1 MTISQIRSRVNA
13 LKRRFARE
21 LVILKVRRIAEAVA
35 DHWTP
40 SEPHDPVGVIQRF
53 AKAGL
58 RLSTYGR
65 LHQYL
70 DRTRRQ
76 NEVPEARAMLFTL
89 LPWAADERYDNF
101 FRWDI
106 PAQQPERGRPNLPA
120 WV

>member
-1 MTISQIRSRVNA
+1 MTISQLRSRIDA

-21 LVILKVRRIAEAVA
+21 LLILKVRRIAQAVA
-35 DHWTP
+35 DHWPP
-40 SEPHDPVGVIQRF
+40 SQPPDPTGVIQRF
-53 AKAGL
+53 AKAGC

-106 PAQQPERGRPNLPA
+106 PVQEPGRGFPNLPA

>member
-1 MTISQIRSRVNA
+1 MTISQLRSRVNA

-21 LVILKVRRIAEAVA
+21 LTIVQVRLIAEAVA
-35 DHWTP
+35 DHWP
-40 SEPHDPVGVIQRF
+40 SSQPPDPTGVVSRF

-58 RLSTYGR
+58 RLTTYGR
-65 LHQYL
+65 LHQYI
-70 DRTRRQ
+70 DRIRRQ

-89 LPWAADERYDNF
+89 LPWAGHERYDNF

-106 PAQQPERGRPNLPA
+106 PLRDPLPACPNLPA